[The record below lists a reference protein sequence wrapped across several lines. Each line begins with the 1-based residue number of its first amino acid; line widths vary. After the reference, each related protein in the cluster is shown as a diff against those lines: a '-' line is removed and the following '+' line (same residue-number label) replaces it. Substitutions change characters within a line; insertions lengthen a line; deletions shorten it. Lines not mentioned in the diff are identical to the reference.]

1 MRPRLTRAE
10 LSPSQGGKWRVILSI
25 EGDGPDVICWS
36 NTKDEALSLVSVY
49 LRAANDRYL
58 PAKPSYVSEK
68 KVIYYFRRFP

>member
-1 MRPRLTRAE
+1 MRPRLVRAE
-10 LSPSQGGKWRVILSI
+10 LMPTDNKWRVVLSLA
-25 EGDGPDVICWS
+25 GDAPDTVCYL